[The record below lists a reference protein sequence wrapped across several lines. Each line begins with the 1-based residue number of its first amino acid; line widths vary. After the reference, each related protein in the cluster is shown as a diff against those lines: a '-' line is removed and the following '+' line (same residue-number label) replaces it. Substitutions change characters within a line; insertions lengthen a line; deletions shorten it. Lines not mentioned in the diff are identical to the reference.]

1 MFSDHPGDTTNI
13 WFPVT
18 RQEAKKC
25 LKTFMKER
33 LNNFG
38 IYEDA
43 MVNEENFLFHS
54 TLSPALN
61 LGLLTP
67 EEVISECL
75 KYFKKARCS
84 TKFYRRFYS
93 SNNRVEG
100 IY

>member
-1 MFSDHPGDTTNI
+1 MTPGDTKYMVPCYKTK
-13 WFPVT
+13 P
-18 RQEAKKC
+18 KC
-25 LKTFMKER
+25 LKTFTKER

-75 KYFKKARCS
+75 KYFKKTGAH
-84 TKFYRRFYS
+84 
-93 SNNRVEG
+93 
-100 IY
+100 